1 MNSVNIM
8 GRLTNNP
15 ELRYTQGEEPT
26 SVCRYTLAVNRIDGK
41 TADFINIVA
50 FGKRADFA
58 AKYFQKGQLVG
69 VSGRIRTGSYT
80 DRNGVKRSSFDVIAE
95 SQDFGS
101 SRQKEPEPAEPD
113 FAPYDDNEE
122 DLPF

>member
-8 GRLTNNP
+8 GRLTEAP
-15 ELRYTQGEEPT
+15 ELRYTAGDDPT
-26 SVCRYTLAVNRIDGK
+26 SVCRYTLAVSRMDGK
-41 TADFINIVA
+41 TADFINVVA

-58 AKYFQKGQLVG
+58 MKYFQKGQLVG

-80 DRNGVKRSSFDVIAE
+80 DRNGVRRSSFDVIAE
-95 SQDFGS
+95 NQDFGTS
-101 SRQKEPEPAEPD
+101 KPKEAED
-113 FAPYDDNEE
+113 FAPYTDETE

>member
-8 GRLTNNP
+8 GRLTNDP
-15 ELRYTQGEEPT
+15 QLRYTNGDDPT
-26 SVCRYTLAVNRIDGK
+26 SICRYTLAVSRMDGK
-41 TADFINIVA
+41 TADFINVVA

-69 VSGRIRTGSYT
+69 VSGRIQTGSYT

-95 SQDFGS
+95 NQDFGTS
-101 SRQKEPEPAEPD
+101 KAREAEPEPD
-113 FAPYDDNEE
+113 FAPYTDDTEN
-122 DLPF
+122 LPF